1 MQYKIENFIKSLYR
15 SRKEWKRRNFQ
26 NIVIAGF
33 HHLFGE
39 YQLERNTSFIMLPN
53 IGSASDIV
61 KVLNKIRKNN

>member
-1 MQYKIENFIKSLYR
+1 MQYKIENFIKPLYR

-39 YQLERNTSFIMLPN
+39 YQLEKNISFIMLPS
-53 IGSASDIV
+53 ICSASDIV
-61 KVLNKIRKNN
+61 KVLNKMRKNN